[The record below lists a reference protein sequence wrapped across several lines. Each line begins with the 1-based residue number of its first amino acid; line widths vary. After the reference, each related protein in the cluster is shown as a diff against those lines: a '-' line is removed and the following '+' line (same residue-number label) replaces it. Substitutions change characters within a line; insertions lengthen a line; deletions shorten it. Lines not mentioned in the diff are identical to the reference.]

1 MKRSTPSG
9 TPKRL
14 AAACLALL
22 CMGEM
27 ASAHAWSLNVTAG
40 ARRLFLHVGNGRV
53 SGSSG
58 TLDGTIGTSGTVNTV
73 QVSLTTAQLVG
84 GGAVAMTSDSTQSSS
99 LYGDGNITCPTPASQ
114 VLIGAGYRRNGGAAS
129 ATLTVVSPTNLNN
142 LATGDTIPINQ
153 ISWTV
158 SAPGSGAPN
167 VIPAGTFT
175 GGSQTLATV
184 PGNTYLENCHTF
196 SYANSAVRAEGTYT
210 GTVSYTLSSP

>member
-1 MKRSTPSG
+1 
-9 TPKRL
+9 
-14 AAACLALL
+14 
-22 CMGEM
+22 MGEM
-27 ASAHAWSLNVTAG
+27 ASAWAWSLNVTAG